1 MIFILYFRKNV
12 LWSVPMD
19 DGQFVDATD
28 QTYATVPV
36 GSAEVAERNGGSSN
50 GKTWEL
56 VSSWLYSSLAGAC

>member
-1 MIFILYFRKNV
+1 
-12 LWSVPMD
+12 MD

-28 QTYATVPV
+28 QTYAIVPV

-56 VSSWLYSSLAGAC
+56 VSSWLYSSLADAC